1 MELNDI
7 YNIIK
12 KNTRN
17 KDKLFKFECCK
28 NVNLYNIYNSL
39 VNNTFVHGKYNIF
52 LIYEP
57 KARIIMSENMSDR
70 IVNYYVAEKILRPL
84 LEPKLIDTN
93 VATRHGKGSL
103 YGIIKLK
110 KYINHMKL
118 KYNNFYVL
126 KCDIKKYFYSIDH
139 NILINKLNKI
149 IKDKNKLNLIIN
161 IINSTNYNYI
171 NNSIDKLIYK
181 EINYIKNNNK
191 LKDKDK
197 KSRIKELESIPKYT
211 KGKGL
216 PIGNVTSQVLAV
228 FYLNDL
234 DHYIKEKLSIKCY
247 IRYMDDFLLIHQNK
261 EYLKE
266 CLNKIKSYLI
276 KENLYLNNK
285 TEIYSIYNSINFLG
299 YRFKL
304 NSKKK
309 LLQLMTNKHKR
320 NINNMLKNKV
330 DKYYYLY
337 SHYRGY
343 YKYCNNKS
351 FIYKYLS
358 ISKYLSK
365 IHKK

>member
-1 MELNDI
+1 MEYISLLELNDI

-39 VNNTFVHGKYNIF
+39 VNNTFVHDKYNIF

-93 VATRHGKGSL
+93 VATRRGKGSL

-126 KCDIKKYFYSIDH
+126 KCDIKKYFYSINH

-149 IKDKNKLNLIIN
+149 IKDKNKLKLIIN

-191 LKDKDK
+191 LKDKE
-197 KSRIKELESIPKYT
+197 SRIKELESIPKYT

-216 PIGNVTSQVLAV
+216 PIGNVTSQVLAI

-358 ISKYLSK
+358 ISKY
-365 IHKK
+365 

>member
-1 MELNDI
+1 MEYISLLELNDI

-39 VNNTFVHGKYNIF
+39 VNKTFVHGKYNIF

-93 VATRHGKGSL
+93 VATRRGKGSL

-126 KCDIKKYFYSIDH
+126 KCDIKKYFYSINH

-149 IKDKNKLNLIIN
+149 IKDKNKLKLIIN

-191 LKDKDK
+191 LKDKD
-197 KSRIKELESIPKYT
+197 
-211 KGKGL
+211 
-216 PIGNVTSQVLAV
+216 
-228 FYLNDL
+228 
-234 DHYIKEKLSIKCY
+234 
-247 IRYMDDFLLIHQNK
+247 LLVM
-261 EYLKE
+261 L
-266 CLNKIKSYLI
+266 LL
-276 KENLYLNNK
+276 
-285 TEIYSIYNSINFLG
+285 
-299 YRFKL
+299 RF
-304 NSKKK
+304 
-309 LLQLMTNKHKR
+309 
-320 NINNMLKNKV
+320 
-330 DKYYYLY
+330 
-337 SHYRGY
+337 
-343 YKYCNNKS
+343 
-351 FIYKYLS
+351 
-358 ISKYLSK
+358 
-365 IHKK
+365 